1 MTTVVLR
8 PELSETLQSDAH
20 ESNKTL
26 DELVN
31 EVVERYLHTR
41 QQEKLDQEIAAY
53 EELHGQLLKTYPG
66 QWVAIHNQG
75 VVDHDQDGSMLYQR
89 MRSVYGRTS
98 VLIRQIKAYPVD
110 EIWVRTPSTGKL
122 PK

>member
-26 DELVN
+26 DALVN

-41 QQEKLDQEIAAY
+41 QQEIAAY

-75 VVDHDQDGSMLYQR
+75 VVDHDPDGSMLYQR

-110 EIWVRTPSTGKL
+110 ERGSRGCRRC
-122 PK
+122 